1 MRARLVLIAFAV
13 VAGCRQSPSVALAGA
28 PRVRAET
35 VTVRGATLSA
45 AEIARQQEE
54 GTTVDTVV
62 LATTAIS
69 LRVGEEF
76 NIRGLAPAALD
87 RSGQRIQPFTPVIVR
102 DRSEVFS
109 MSFPMIR
116 ALKVGVD
123 SLYVEAL
130 PRDPT
135 TDRTPRRP
143 STRVT
148 ITVRP

>member
-1 MRARLVLIAFAV
+1 MRARLVLMAFAV
-13 VAGCRQSPSVALAGA
+13 VAGCRQSPSAAPAGA
-28 PRVRAET
+28 PPVRRES
-35 VTVRGATLSA
+35 VSVRGGTLSA

-62 LATTAIS
+62 LATTAIT

-87 RSGQRIQPFTPVIVR
+87 RSGQRIQPFMPVVVR
-102 DRSEVFS
+102 NRSEVFT

-123 SLYVEAL
+123 SLYIEAL

-135 TDRTPRRP
+135 TDRAPRRP

-148 ITVRP
+148 ITVQP